1 MTLGRDFSQSP
12 SEVPLDEEEETILDA
27 IGEVFK
33 FWVESKDG
41 VVTWKTI
48 DAAAKK
54 HEVSP
59 NTLGFVW
66 QRVGFREKGI
76 PGLHERTRALVFF
89 FSHRR
94 NRQWVER

>member
-1 MTLGRDFSQSP
+1 MTQGRDFGQTP
-12 SEVPLDEEEETILDA
+12 SSAPLDEEEETILDA
-27 IGEVFK
+27 IEDVFK

-54 HEVSP
+54 HKISP

-66 QRVGFREKGI
+66 QRAGFREKGS
-76 PGLHERTRALVFF
+76 PVLT
-89 FSHRR
+89 
-94 NRQWVER
+94 